1 MEEVKE
7 EVKEIVDFLKN
18 PEKYQKAGAQI
29 PR

>member
-18 PEKYQKAGAQI
+18 PEKYQKA
-29 PR
+29 